1 MLTNDELLTTTRTVR
16 KRLDLERPVPRSV
29 IEDALR
35 VAFQAPTGANA
46 QNWLWVVVDD
56 PAIKQAMSD
65 IYHRGMAR
73 HGALHPQP
81 ALSMSGYSLDTLADG
96 VAHLNANLHRVPVL
110 MVPAYRPRY
119 GTGSGFAQAALW
131 GSLLPAVWNFM
142 LALRVRGLGAAW
154 TTVHLHCHDE
164 MADLLN
170 MPRDFMQAGLFPVAY
185 TIGTS
190 FKPANR
196 AYSERRIF
204 WNRCSDVVKQGAD

>member
-16 KRLDLERPVPRSV
+16 KRLNLERPVPRAV

-56 PAIKQAMSD
+56 PAKKQAMSD

-73 HGALHPQP
+73 HASVHPQA
-81 ALSMSGYSLDTLADG
+81 ALSMSGYSLNNLADG

-110 MVPAYRPRY
+110 LVPAYLPRY
-119 GTGSGFAQAALW
+119 GTESTFAQAALW

-154 TTVHLHCHDE
+154 TTVHLHCQDE
-164 MADLLN
+164 MAALLN
-170 MPRDFMQAGLFPVAY
+170 IPRGFVQAGMFPVAY
-185 TIGTS
+185 TVGTD
-190 FKPANR
+190 FKAANR
-196 AYSERRIF
+196 AFSEQCVF
-204 WNRCSDVVKQGAD
+204 WNTCPERLA